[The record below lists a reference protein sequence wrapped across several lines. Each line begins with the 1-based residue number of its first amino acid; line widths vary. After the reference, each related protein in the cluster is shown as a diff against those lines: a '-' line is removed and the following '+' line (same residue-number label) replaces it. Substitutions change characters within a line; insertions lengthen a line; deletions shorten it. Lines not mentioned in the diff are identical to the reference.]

1 MKSPIMTRSKQTAS
15 LALIAVFTLFAIFP
29 VWYILTISFRGD
41 NALQITSWALWG
53 PQSSFKNYVELFQST
68 LFPVWLRNSLLVS
81 AAVTF
86 LGLSVAATSAYALSR
101 FPVRGRRSF
110 LVILLA
116 TQMFPA
122 TMLLLP
128 FYILLAKMGLAN
140 NFWGLLIVYA
150 SSALPFCIWQM
161 KSWFDTLPKELEE
174 AARVDGCNRLQ
185 VFFKVVL
192 PVSGPALVIT
202 ALFQFTT
209 AWSEYAIAA
218 VVLQDPELYTL
229 PVGLKSFQANMATEW
244 GLYAASAVLVSIPVV
259 ILFTLLS
266 RALISGLTLGSVKG

>member
-1 MKSPIMTRSKQTAS
+1 MKSPVMNRTKQAAS

-29 VWYILTISFRGD
+29 VWYILSISFRGD
-41 NALQITSWALWG
+41 NALQVTSWALWG
-53 PQSSFKNYVELFQST
+53 PESSFKNYVELFQST

>member
-1 MKSPIMTRSKQTAS
+1 MKKTVS
-15 LALIAVFTLFAIFP
+15 LALLFLFSVFAVFPI
-29 VWYILTISFRGD
+29 WYILSVSFRGD
-41 NALQITSWALWG
+41 NAFQAVSWSLWTEK
-53 PQSSFKNYVELFQST
+53 SSFANYSSLFTST
-68 LFPVWLRNSLLVS
+68 LFPIWLRNSLLIS
-81 AAVTF
+81 FAVTVV
-86 LGLSVAATSAYALSR
+86 GVGVAATSAYALSR
-101 FPVRGRRSF
+101 FPVRGRRAF
-110 LVILLA
+110 LLLLLA

-140 NFWGLLIVYA
+140 NFWGLLIIYA

-174 AARVDGCNRLQ
+174 AARVDGCSRLQ
-185 VFFKVVL
+185 VFFRVVL
-192 PVSGPALVIT
+192 PVSGPAMVIT

-229 PVGLKSFQANMATEW
+229 PVGLKAFQGSMATQW
-244 GLYAASAVLVSIPVV
+244 GLYAAAAVLVSIPVV
-259 ILFTLLS
+259 ILFTILS

>member
-1 MKSPIMTRSKQTAS
+1 MKSPVMTRTKQAAS

-29 VWYILTISFRGD
+29 VWYILSISFRGD
-41 NALQITSWALWG
+41 NALQMTSWALWG
-53 PQSSFKNYVELFQST
+53 PESSFKNYVELFRST